1 MNALTGK
8 FIQVEVR
15 KITVSAAEKLLEK
28 NHNNRKP
35 RKSHIQHL
43 ARQMSKGRWKLSPQ
57 PIVVTKSG
65 YLVDG
70 QHRMIAVVESGATI
84 EVLVAIIPDESQQE
98 IFTVL
103 DQGAARSVAD
113 ILHED
118 RRIILPINFLLR
130 AGIGIN
136 KASPEDVQ
144 ILLNSEMGSL
154 LRILHNEIKPSSKT
168 WKHTAF
174 RAAFCIAVLSG
185 SVSKEKAIS
194 AYKSLNEDALTDWP
208 KVFAALY
215 RQLNELDRPI
225 ITSGRSL
232 DNDFFIRGLFA
243 FLHFNK
249 PTKSIRIT
257 PSFKEDAK
265 NMVQSV
271 LEDLGAARA

>member
-1 MNALTGK
+1 MNSLTGK

-15 KITVSAAEKLLEK
+15 KITVAAAEKLLEK

-43 ARQMSKGRWKLSPQ
+43 ARQMSKGRWKLSAQ

-154 LRILHNEIKPSSKT
+154 LRILHNEIKPRRKT
-168 WKHTAF
+168 WKHKAF
-174 RAAFCIAVLSG
+174 RAAFCISVLS
-185 SVSKEKAIS
+185 V
-194 AYKSLNEDALTDWP
+194 
-208 KVFAALY
+208 
-215 RQLNELDRPI
+215 
-225 ITSGRSL
+225 
-232 DNDFFIRGLFA
+232 
-243 FLHFNK
+243 
-249 PTKSIRIT
+249 
-257 PSFKEDAK
+257 
-265 NMVQSV
+265 
-271 LEDLGAARA
+271 